1 MDLADIKRQANAA
14 REFVVEVGAAN
25 APRHLTLRAP
35 TAFEVKVAALR
46 SGVAGIQNDQAAIVV
61 LQRALL
67 VAAVVGWVGVCVG
80 DVLKGH
86 ANATDALDW
95 DASAVELLLD
105 AQPEWAEALGSALL
119 DRMAQRREDR
129 DTAEKN

>member
-1 MDLADIKRQANAA
+1 MDDS
-14 REFVVEVGAAN
+14 V
-25 APRHLTLRAP
+25 
-35 TAFEVKVAALR
+35 
-46 SGVAGIQNDQAAIVV
+46 
-61 LQRALL
+61 
-67 VAAVVGWVGVCVG
+67 
-80 DVLKGH
+80 GH

-95 DASAVELLLD
+95 DATAVELLLD

>member
-1 MDLADIKRQANAA
+1 
-14 REFVVEVGAAN
+14 
-25 APRHLTLRAP
+25 
-35 TAFEVKVAALR
+35 
-46 SGVAGIQNDQAAIVV
+46 VAGIQNDQAAIVV

-80 DVLKGH
+80 DVLQGH

-95 DASAVELLLD
+95 DATAVELLLD
-105 AQPEWAEALGSALL
+105 AQPEWAEALGNALL

-129 DTAEKN
+129 DTAKKN